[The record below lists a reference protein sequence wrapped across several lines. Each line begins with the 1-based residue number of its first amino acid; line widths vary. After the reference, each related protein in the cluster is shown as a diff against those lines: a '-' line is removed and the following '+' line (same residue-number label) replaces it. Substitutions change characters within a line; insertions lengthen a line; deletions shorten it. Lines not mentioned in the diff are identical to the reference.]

1 MSEDP
6 KRVIDGHSKLIR
18 RDDLDLDTE
27 IPENRLRVHGTE
39 RQNKIIGVAGRKG
52 SGKSTIAREILQ
64 RSNRLFLFDT
74 MGEHAWVPERFEN
87 EQEAVMFLM
96 ETPYRETFIGSLI
109 PSGDDFA
116 AEFSEVCVEVYDAGN
131 MLFGVEEIPMLS
143 TAGFVPK
150 KFNKIVRL
158 GRHRNL
164 SILYT
169 AQRLSECPR
178 ALTSATD
185 IFILFCHSEPRDLDA
200 ISDRCGGE
208 IARKVQELGDHGFLI
223 WDVLERR
230 ERPTMGDWYS
240 QLIVTSGSRVNPL

>member
-1 MSEDP
+1 MSDEP
-6 KRVIDGHSKLIR
+6 GNVRR
-18 RDDLDLDTE
+18 RDDLE
-27 IPENRLRVHGTE
+27 IDAETPDQVIAANRLRVHGTE

-52 SGKSTIAREILQ
+52 SGKSTIARKILE
-64 RSNRLFLFDT
+64 SSPRLFMFDT
-74 MGEHAWVPERFEN
+74 MGEHAWIPERFEN
-87 EQEAVMFLM
+87 LEQAVMFLM
-96 ETPYRETFIGSLI
+96 ESPYRETFMGSLV
-109 PSGDDFA
+109 PSGDDFDSEF
-116 AEFSEVCVEVYDAGN
+116 AETCVEVYDAGN
-131 MLFGVEEIPMLS
+131 MMFGVEEIPMLS

-164 SILYT
+164 SVLYT

-185 IFILFCHSEPRDLDA
+185 IFVLFCHSEPRDLDA

-230 ERPTMGDWYS
+230 ERPCTGDWYS